1 MERSGKP
8 HPLTIPSDAN
18 LPQRDVDAPAPGDT
32 IASHYRYCFGCGV
45 DHESGLHIAFTAL
58 EGLAVSAVFE
68 LTADHQGAP
77 GIAHGGL
84 LGLALDEA
92 LGATNALIRVPAV
105 TAHLEVSYRMPV
117 PIGSKVFITAQIDAQ
132 RGRKVWANAVGRL
145 NSPEG
150 PIAVVGGSLFMQV
163 PIEHFTTHG
172 RAEDLANA
180 AKDPHVLEHVASLDV
195 AP

>member
-1 MERSGKP
+1 METSGKP

-18 LPQRDVDAPAPGDT
+18 LPQRDPAAPAPGAS

-45 DHESGLHIAFTAL
+45 DHPSGLHISFTAL
-58 EGLAVSAVFE
+58 EGLAVSAIFE
-68 LTADHQGAP
+68 LTGDHQGAP

-84 LGLALDEA
+84 LGLAMDEA

-105 TAHLEVSYRMPV
+105 TAHLEVSYRLPV
-117 PIGSKVFITAQIDAQ
+117 PIGSTVFITAEIQAQ
-132 RGRKVWANAVGRL
+132 RGRKVWATATGRL
-145 NSPEG
+145 NAPDG
-150 PIAVVGGSLFMQV
+150 PVAVVGGSLFMQV

-172 RAEDLANA
+172 RSEYIEA
-180 AKDPHVLEHVASLDV
+180 AARDPQVRDHVASMDV

>member
-18 LPQRDVDAPAPGDT
+18 LPQRDVDAPAPGET
-32 IASHYRYCFGCGV
+32 IASHYRYCFGCGI
-45 DHESGLHIAFTAL
+45 DHESGLHIQFTAL

-68 LTADHQGAP
+68 LTGDHQGAP

-117 PIGSKVFITAQIDAQ
+117 PIGSRVFITAEIEAQ
-132 RGRKVWANAVGRL
+132 RGRKVWATATGRL
-145 NSPEG
+145 NAPDG

-172 RAEDLANA
+172 RPEDLAQA
-180 AKDPHVLEHVASLDV
+180 AQDPHVIDHVASMDV